1 MRATLIHNGSAGG
14 AKHVTPEVILE
25 ALRGLDFDA
34 EYHVTHSEKDLT
46 TALEQPGDL
55 VVVAGGDGTVR
66 AAVSTILNRPNKVPA
81 LALIP
86 LGTSNNIARSM
97 GLTDYAPLD
106 IVRSLSTSHRIP
118 FDVGLARGPWGERL
132 FLESFGIGML
142 ADLLERY
149 DPDAPKSVLRG
160 VAAVTGATLFRHA
173 VSCQVEGLNEAP
185 LHADCLI
192 LEVVNTPTISNGV
205 RLAPEASPSSG
216 VLQLVIVEGVGSGS
230 VAADLVALAAGQ
242 LERRKNVISQP
253 VTRIR
258 IVWDGTPVH
267 LDTEIWPSEHTA
279 LKAETSIV
287 DIEVRPGALEI
298 WVPASD
304 RAAE

>member
-14 AKHVTPEVILE
+14 AKRVTPEVILE
-25 ALRGLDFDA
+25 ALQRLGFDA
-34 EYHVTHSEKDLT
+34 EYHVTHGEKDLA
-46 TALEQPGDL
+46 TAMEHPGDL

-66 AAVSTILNRPNKVPA
+66 AVACTLLDQPNKVPA

-97 GLTDYAPLD
+97 GLTDHTPLE
-106 IVRSLSTSHRIP
+106 IIRSLSAPRRIP

-160 VAAVTGATLFRHA
+160 VAAVTGAALFRHA
-173 VSCQVEGLNEAP
+173 VGCQVEGLNETP

-253 VTRIR
+253 VTHLK

-267 LDTEIWPSEHTA
+267 LDAEIWPPEHTA
-279 LKAETSIV
+279 LKAETSV
-287 DIEVRPGALEI
+287 VEIEVRPGALEI

-304 RAAE
+304 RPAE

>member
-1 MRATLIHNGSAGG
+1 MIHNGLAGG

-25 ALRGLDFDA
+25 ALHGLGFDA
-34 EYHVTHSEKDLT
+34 EYHVTHSEKDLA
-46 TALEQPGDL
+46 TALEHPGDL

-66 AAVSTILNRPNKVPA
+66 AVACTILNRPDKAPA

-97 GLTDYAPLD
+97 GLTGYSPLD
-106 IVRSLSTSHRIP
+106 IARSLSTPRRIP

-142 ADLLERY
+142 ADLLDRY

-160 VAAVTGATLFRHA
+160 VAAITGATLLRHA
-173 VSCQVEGLNEAP
+173 VPCQIEGLSETP
-185 LHADCLI
+185 LNADCLI

-216 VLQLVIVEGVGSGS
+216 VLQLVIVEGIGAGS

-253 VTRIR
+253 VTHLR

-267 LDTEIWPSEHTA
+267 LDAEIWPSEDTA
-279 LKAETSIV
+279 PRFGESAVE
-287 DIEVRPGALEI
+287 IEVRPGALEI
-298 WVPASD
+298 WVPTSD
-304 RAAE
+304 SAVK